1 MSINQN
7 NKDNST
13 DDRFKLDLIA
23 PLAQEI
29 NCLDMKKITDV
40 CTRQIPELIGARL
53 ASLYII
59 EDLSDMLCLQ
69 GHNHPFLINNIVSL
83 NQNPPSPMVTAARTK
98 KLLQVE
104 DIDTFDK
111 PTIRNDQRNFSRN
124 YEKKCCMIAPLI
136 CQGRVVGVLNLADKI
151 ESEYFN
157 SNDIA
162 IVELFRQLV
171 GASIGNIKMFEKT
184 QYQARTDG
192 LTGLA
197 NHKTFFD
204 LLEKEQRRVQRYGG
218 QISIIMADIDNLKP
232 INDKLG
238 HRAGDLAIR
247 HVSCKIKECIRE
259 IDLAARYGGD
269 EFAIVL
275 PNTSMAEA
283 IVVAQRIVNA
293 VSQSTLRWESQK
305 LNMSVSAG
313 VGQYDSTFNPED
325 ITKSVDEALY
335 CAKQA
340 GKNTVK
346 AYDIDTISVRN

>member
-1 MSINQN
+1 MSRNQN
-7 NKDNST
+7 TKDNST
-13 DDRFKLDLIA
+13 DDRFKLNLIA

-40 CTRQIPELIGARL
+40 CTRQIPELIGAKL
-53 ASLYII
+53 ASLYVI

-104 DIDTFDK
+104 DIETFDK
-111 PTIRNDQRNFSRN
+111 PAIKNDQRHFSRN
-124 YEKKCCMIAPLI
+124 YEKKCCLIAPLI

-151 ESEYFN
+151 ESEHFN

-184 QYQARTDG
+184 QHQARTDG

-197 NHKTFFD
+197 NHRTFFD

-293 VSQSTLRWESQK
+293 VSKSTMQWEGQK
-305 LNMSVSAG
+305 MNMSVSAG

-325 ITKSVDEALY
+325 IAKSVDEALY

-346 AYDIDTISVRN
+346 AYDPDTVSART